1 MINYKHVLIA
11 VDFSPSAD
19 EVIKRAVTLK
29 NSGDVKLTI
38 LHVVDHLPPLGFGE
52 EPLIAP
58 DWMIPEKELLDSAR
72 KSLDNLVQKHQLSD
86 IEKLVTLGTAS
97 NEIAR
102 VADEN
107 DVDLIVVGSH
117 GRHGARLLLGST
129 ANGVLHHAN
138 CDVLAVRVKDKE

>member
-1 MINYKHVLIA
+1 MIDYRNILVA

-19 EVIKRAVTLK
+19 EVIKRAAAFKESGKVT
-29 NSGDVKLTI
+29 LTI

-58 DWMIPEKELLDSAR
+58 DWMIPEKELLDSAS
-72 KSLDNLVQKHQLSD
+72 KSLDSLLKKHNLSEAEH
-86 IEKLVTLGTAS
+86 LVTLGTAS

-102 VADEN
+102 IADEKEA
-107 DVDLIVVGSH
+107 DLIVLGSH

-138 CDVLAVRVKDKE
+138 CDVLAVRIKDQE

>member
-1 MINYKHVLIA
+1 MIDYRNILVA

-19 EVIKRAVTLK
+19 EVIKRATALK
-29 NSGDVKLTI
+29 QSGDVKLTI

-72 KSLDNLVQKHQLSD
+72 KSMDSLLKQHHLNSAEH
-86 IEKLVTLGTAS
+86 LVTLGTAS
-97 NEIAR
+97 NEIVR
-102 VADEN
+102 VADEKN
-107 DVDLIVVGSH
+107 TDLIVLGSH

-138 CDVLAVRVKDKE
+138 CDVLAVRIKEQE

>member
-1 MINYKHVLIA
+1 MIDYKKILVA

-19 EVIKRAVTLK
+19 EVIQRAAAIK
-29 NSGDVKLTI
+29 NSGEVELTI

-52 EPLIAP
+52 EPMIAP

-72 KSLDNLVQKHQLSD
+72 KSLDSLVKKHNLSGAEHM
-86 IEKLVTLGTAS
+86 VTLGTAS
-97 NEIAR
+97 NEIVR
-102 VADEN
+102 VADEQN
-107 DVDLIVVGSH
+107 ADLIVLGSH

-138 CDVLAVRVKDKE
+138 CDVLAVRIKEEK